1 MAKKSDLMGLG
12 MSPFLARR
20 SATDPQTVNSQGAS
34 RASATQI
41 GGDQYFV
48 SVIGSNSGSG
58 IALPSI
64 GGDNG
69 ALLGDDFI
77 INNQLTATIQVYGP
91 VGSTI
96 SVSGNN
102 VSGSAGFSLASH
114 FTATI
119 YPITSSSWLGI
130 VSA

>member
-20 SATDPQTVNSQGAS
+20 TATDPQTVTAQGGS
-34 RASATQI
+34 IASALPL

-48 SVIGSNSGSG
+48 SVIASNGG
-58 IALPSI
+58 AGLALPAV

-77 INNQLTATIQVYGP
+77 INNQLTASITVFGP
-91 VGSTI
+91 ANTTI
-96 SVSGNN
+96 SISGVNN
-102 VSGSAGFSLASH
+102 SLSTGIGLSTH
-114 FTATI
+114 KSLTA
-119 YPITSSSWLGI
+119 YPITSSAWLGI
-130 VSA
+130 LSA